1 MGLLTAPA
9 DLDAI
14 AHVTRYVGWLIGV
27 EDEWLPHSFR
37 DGIRVLYHTVTALS
51 NPDESS
57 KQLAMP
63 MVNDPLKW
71 HYRTIPGL
79 RRRIARLQHLSIT
92 SGYLGPRAM
101 RTLGLPAYVPPW
113 YPLMRIPINLT
124 RSVAALCLPGGRD
137 RAAVRGAR
145 QQKAFLRTII
155 GDGEAKIGNS
165 AAHVSSAA

>member
-1 MGLLTAPA
+1 
-9 DLDAI
+9 
-14 AHVTRYVGWLIGV
+14 
-27 EDEWLPHSFR
+27 
-37 DGIRVLYHTVTALS
+37 
-51 NPDESS
+51 
-57 KQLAMP
+57 
-63 MVNDPLKW
+63 
-71 HYRTIPGL
+71 
-79 RRRIARLQHLSIT
+79 
-92 SGYLGPRAM
+92 M